1 VENNILKDMFLSCRA
16 YLARVASRIVPPG
29 EVEDIV
35 QETYVRVCLLN
46 AKEEIKE
53 PRAFMAKIAHNLALD
68 HIKRS
73 EWRLSSPL
81 DETPEEE
88 LPWAGGA
95 DDPLSRA
102 SANEEFGIFCEA
114 VRLLPQQCRRV
125 FVLRKVYGYSQKE
138 IAKLMNTSENTIEKH
153 IAKGMAHCIRS
164 MKPKDISAGN
174 ASRDDR
180 AVHSGSGRDER

>member
-1 VENNILKDMFLSCRA
+1 MESNILKDMFLSCRA
-16 YLARVASRIVPPG
+16 HLARVASRIVPPG

-35 QETYVRVCLLN
+35 QETYVRVCLLS
-46 AKEEIKE
+46 AREEIQE
-53 PRAFMAKIAHNLALD
+53 PRAFLARIARNLALD

-73 EWRLSSPL
+73 AWRLSSPL

-95 DDPLSRA
+95 DDPFSRT
-102 SANEEFGIFCEA
+102 SANEEFGLFCEA

-138 IAKLMNTSENTIEKH
+138 IARMLNTSENTIEKH
-153 IAKGMAHCIRS
+153 IAKGMAHCIRF
-164 MKPKDISAGN
+164 MKPKDGSAGD
-174 ASRDDR
+174 ASRQDR
-180 AVHSGSGRDER
+180 AAHKGSARDER